1 MPTIDSANLEDLTAE
16 IFERAGAPA
25 AEARVVAE
33 LLVKADL
40 MGLPSHGVLRI
51 PQYVHD
57 TTTGAIRPG
66 AEMVIDQ
73 RRPTIHRV
81 DGAWN
86 FGQIAA
92 TRAAEIAIDA
102 AVEQGMAGAS
112 VRRVRHVGRVGAYT
126 EMAAARDCLALATC
140 SGAGEGHWVAP
151 FGGRKGRLGT
161 NPISFAAP
169 TGGLPIVMDFS
180 TSSLPEGKVRYLR
193 DTGEKLPPDTLVDA
207 DGNLSLDP
215 ADLYTESNEPAG
227 AILPA
232 GGSQGYKGYGLSLM
246 CAVLSCM
253 VGEPTWLEE
262 GIESHA
268 NCMWIMVISLDS
280 AMAADLFR
288 DEMDKFVDYVLS
300 SPPAAGS
307 TGPMLPGQREFATMD
322 RHLRD
327 GVPVADGVWGQVRRV
342 AADLGC
348 EVGEV

>member
-215 ADLYTESNEPAG
+215 ADLYTESNE
-227 AILPA
+227 
-232 GGSQGYKGYGLSLM
+232 
-246 CAVLSCM
+246 LSCM

-307 TGPMLPGQREFATMD
+307 TGPMLPGQREFETMD

-327 GVPVADGVWGQVRRV
+327 GVPVADGVWEQVRRV